1 MKVFRI
7 TMQIFTTIYC
17 CSLLVSCIAID
28 YLQSENVYCFE
39 NNSHDTVVLHTQY
52 APWCN
57 EIEESIKDS
66 LIFAE
71 RIVPPTTSAYIGAH
85 GNNLTDTFL
94 PSDAISYIYILSTSG
109 DTLCVQNPIDDS
121 LWEQNFKTTTIND
134 GFYISYILHYPY

>member
-1 MKVFRI
+1 MKVLSNKIQFLVAI
-7 TMQIFTTIYC
+7 C
-17 CSLLVSCIAID
+17 CLLLVSCITVD
-28 YLQSENVYCFE
+28 YLQSENIYGFE
-39 NNSHDTVVLHTQY
+39 NNSSDTVVLHTQY

-57 EIEESIKDS
+57 RTDEPIKDS
-66 LIFAE
+66 LIYIE

-94 PSDAISYIYILSTSG
+94 PSDAISYIYVLSTSG